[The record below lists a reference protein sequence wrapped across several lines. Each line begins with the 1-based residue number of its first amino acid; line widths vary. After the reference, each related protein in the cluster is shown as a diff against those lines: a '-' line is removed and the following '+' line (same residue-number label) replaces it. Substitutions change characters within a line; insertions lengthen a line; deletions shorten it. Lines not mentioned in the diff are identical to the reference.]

1 MFALRLATPADLDD
15 LVPRTR
21 ALNDHEGIEVPT
33 QTLRE
38 AMSVLLASPS
48 LGGVWVITRPAP
60 TTAPTSDPT
69 TNQTTAQ
76 TTNQTT
82 NQTTDQTIGYAIV
95 TFGFDLEFAGRDAW
109 MTELWID
116 EAHRRTGAGA
126 AAIELLVPELKQ
138 RGVGALHLQVRPE
151 NPARRLY
158 ERTKFVASPRIVMTR
173 DIP

>member
-1 MFALRLATPADLDD
+1 MFGLRLATNADLDD

-21 ALNDHEGIEVPT
+21 ALNDHEGITVST
-33 QTLRE
+33 DTLRK
-38 AMSVLLASPS
+38 AMRDLLASPS
-48 LGGVWVITRPAP
+48 LGGVWIITRDEA
-60 TTAPTSDPT
+60 TV
-69 TNQTTAQ
+69 
-76 TTNQTT
+76 
-82 NQTTDQTIGYAIV
+82 GYAIV

-116 EAHRRTGAGA
+116 EAHRRSGAGA

-138 RGVGALHLQVRPE
+138 REVGALHLQVRPE

-173 DIP
+173 TIP

>member
-1 MFALRLATPADLDD
+1 MFGLRLATNADLDD

-21 ALNDHEGIEVPT
+21 ALNDHEGITVST
-33 QTLRE
+33 DTLRK
-38 AMSVLLASPS
+38 AMRDLLASPS
-48 LGGVWVITRPAP
+48 LGGVWIITRDEA
-60 TTAPTSDPT
+60 TV
-69 TNQTTAQ
+69 
-76 TTNQTT
+76 
-82 NQTTDQTIGYAIV
+82 GYAIV

-116 EAHRRTGAGA
+116 EAHRRSGAGA

-138 RGVGALHLQVRPE
+138 REVGALHLQVRPE

-173 DIP
+173 TIG